1 MLLLSIDVGIR
12 NLAYI
17 ILEIDVEENTNTI
30 IEWNNIELCN
40 SSENASKV
48 DNVIIGIN
56 INKKFSSILDKYT
69 FGKIIIENQIGKNAI
84 KMKSI
89 QNMLVMYFIMKDYDH
104 TQMVNYNAVNKLK
117 YYLEKKKTTYA
128 ERKKLSK
135 LIVKELCTNIYT
147 EWLEYFNK
155 SKKKDDLS
163 DCFLQVLD
171 YIRKFKLI
179 KNDHDNKIF
188 IKELV

>member
-117 YYLEKKKTTYA
+117 YYLEKKKTTYT

-179 KNDHDNKIF
+179 KNNDENKIF

>member
-30 IEWNNIELCN
+30 IEWNNIELCD

-135 LIVKELCTNIYT
+135 LIVKELCTNTYT

-179 KNDHDNKIF
+179 KNNDENKIF

>member
-17 ILEIDVEENTNTI
+17 ILEIDVEYNTDTI
-30 IEWNNIELCN
+30 IEWNNIELCD
-40 SSENASKV
+40 SCENASKV

-56 INKKFSSILDKYT
+56 INKKFSSILEKYT
-69 FGKIIIENQIGKNAI
+69 FDKIIIENQIGKNAI

-89 QNMLVMYFIMKDYDH
+89 QNMLVMYFIMKDYDE

-135 LIVKELCTNIYT
+135 LIVKELCNNIYT
-147 EWLEYFNK
+147 DWLEYFNK

-163 DCFLQVLD
+163 DCLLQVLD
-171 YIRKFKLI
+171 YTRKFKLI
-179 KNDHDNKIF
+179 KNSDENKIV

>member
-179 KNDHDNKIF
+179 KNNDENKIF